1 MSEFDLEKLIQKYNM
16 SPHPEGGFFCETYRS
31 EQTIDTE
38 NGKRSVSTAITFLL
52 RQGDISHL
60 HRIKSDELWH
70 FYHGDDLEIFEIDE
84 NGNFISTILNNE
96 SPQYLVKA
104 NRWFGSRPCE
114 NSKYSF
120 VGCTVSPGFD
130 FADFEMANCDNLTKD
145 YPKIAEKISPLCL
158 D

>member
-1 MSEFDLEKLIQKYNM
+1 MAEIELEKLIQKFNM

-38 NGKRSVSTAITFLL
+38 NGKRSVSTSIYFLL
-52 RQGDISHL
+52 RQGDVSHL

-70 FYHGDDLEIFEIDE
+70 FYHGEDLEIFEIDE
-84 NGNFISTILNNE
+84 RGNFITTVLNQEN
-96 SPQYLVKA
+96 PQYVVKA
-104 NRWFGSRPCE
+104 NRWFGSRPCA
-114 NSKYSF
+114 NSAYSF

-130 FADFEMANCDNLTKD
+130 FADFEMAKRENLCNEF
-145 YPKIAEKISPLCL
+145 PKVASKISPLCL